1 MINWKEKAKRL
12 ILSINCLMKV
22 GSIICKIQLFV
33 FSCVLYIFICL
44 MFLISTV
51 YQLQI
56 WFYAVLMI
64 YNSILLFSWLYNYF
78 VFALDDI
85 GRVIVRFYKWKNKY
99 LSHNNVEYQSSL
111 ILDQISSNS
120 WRNKIIKFIY
130 ILTDH
135 ISFFGCVVILTIVSG
150 LIYANKHENTRPEN
164 AIGTAYIFGGC
175 GFLLFYFICSIIVD
189 LIIELIKTYKTLGSI
204 PWIELLP
211 LFFPLSFVYSI
222 QQKLFQ
228 KYSKKFQQFIAIC
241 HVILLTG
248 CFILFFI
255 ALIFT
260 TVDVKM
266 SNGNLLG
273 YWILSIITLIGQ
285 LAPIISYLRKKQK
298 NGNEE
303 HVVIKQNSFD
313 NSISLQPKEC
323 ISPHGEYSSEIELV
337 SNKVLKTEGECYK
350 DEIQNNENVQLS
362 VPLEEDEE
370 VNKSSEVNLFVL
382 IDSLRMRI
390 FGFHWKT
397 SFPLIFF
404 FTLVFLSFTIFGTRS
419 VRSMAKLQPGV
430 LDPVDMNFTQSPSEN
445 YSFKL
450 KHTTPQEYS
459 HLCTEDT
466 FGITPKEYTLLSYI
480 AYGAPSYV
488 INFLRSRGWV
498 MELKNVNHWLYY
510 LQATNQKTNVKLI
523 SLRGT
528 HATQEVLHDMQL
540 FLESS
545 VPKMCSTLLPMF
557 TDDTLSWVSYLISYF
572 GSNAF
577 TKGSFNLITMARNL
591 VINEMNVHNYS
602 QLVLSGHSLGAGIAQ
617 IVGTE
622 LNIEHFLLSP
632 PGMSLAKH
640 NFNMSKERLSVL
652 SRSLFS
658 ERDPVSV
665 LGEGTGQQIKIPC
678 YDDPV
683 SCHMPDTTSCMIGAL
698 CHDSD
703 MQSFCS
709 KKWEKWGYNPKDW
722 D

>member
-1 MINWKEKAKRL
+1 MINLKEDAKRL
-12 ILSINCLMKV
+12 ILSTICLVKV

-51 YQLQI
+51 YQVQI

-85 GRVIVRFYKWKNKY
+85 GRVIIRFYKWKNKY
-99 LSHNNVEYQSSL
+99 LSHNNVEYQKPL
-111 ILDQISSNS
+111 ILDQISFNS
-120 WRNKIIKFIY
+120 WRNKVIKFIY
-130 ILTDH
+130 VLTEH
-135 ISFFGCVVILTIVSG
+135 ISFFGCIIILTIIGG
-150 LIYANKHENTRPEN
+150 LIYANKHEHTRPEN

-189 LIIELIKTYKTLGSI
+189 LVIELIKTHKTLGSI

-222 QQKLFQ
+222 LQKLFQ
-228 KYSKKFQQFIAIC
+228 KCSKKFQHFIAIIS
-241 HVILLTG
+241 VILLTG

-260 TVDVKM
+260 TADVKM

-273 YWILSIITLIGQ
+273 YWILNIIALIGQ
-285 LAPIISYLRKKQK
+285 LAPIIHYLREKQK
-298 NGNEE
+298 NTNEE
-303 HVVIKQNSFD
+303 HIVIKQNSFD
-313 NSISLQPKEC
+313 NSTSFQPNQC

-337 SNKVLKTEGECYK
+337 SNKVLKTEDGFCK
-350 DEIQNNENVQLS
+350 DETQNNENVQLS
-362 VPLEEDEE
+362 FPLEEE
-370 VNKSSEVNLFVL
+370 VSKDSAVSLFTL
-382 IDSLRMRI
+382 LDSLRMRI

-404 FTLVFLSFTIFGTRS
+404 FTLVFMSFTIFGTKS
-419 VRSMAKLQPGV
+419 VNSMAKLRPGV
-430 LDPVDMNFTQSPSEN
+430 LDPVEMNFTKPSPIN
-445 YSFKL
+445 YSL
-450 KHTTPQEYS
+450 KQKITTPQEYS

-488 INFLRSRGWV
+488 ITFLRSRGWI
-498 MELKNVNHWLYY
+498 MEMKNVNHWLYY
-510 LQATNQKTNVKLI
+510 LKAKNQKTNIEVI

-528 HATQEVLHDMQL
+528 HATHEVLHDMQL

-545 VPKMCSTLLPMF
+545 VPKMCSTLLPIF

-591 VINEMNVHNYS
+591 IINEMNVHNYS

-632 PGMSLAKH
+632 PGMSLVKH

-709 KKWEKWGYNPKDW
+709 KKWEKWAYNPNDW